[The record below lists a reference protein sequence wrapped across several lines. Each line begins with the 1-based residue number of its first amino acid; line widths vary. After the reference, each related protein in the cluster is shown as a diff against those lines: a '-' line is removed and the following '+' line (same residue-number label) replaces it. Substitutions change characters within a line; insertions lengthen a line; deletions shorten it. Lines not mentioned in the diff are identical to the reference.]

1 MTLNEQKR
9 RTKVIKRGGQ
19 HPEWDEEFRF
29 TIFEDVEA
37 GLVRSAPGSNTPPPL
52 PPKKKG
58 PKRIKGGNFM
68 RLQCYADDAR
78 DPDFIG
84 ETLVDLTEALT
95 KGETDGKSSDTNL
108 VNLVVDP
115 TSEWFTLM
123 NKDKYAGEVYVELTF
138 WSNVRR
144 ERSGLATMLIHH
156 HQEPPPEKKSSRKPP
171 ISNKNY
177 GGPGSFVPADS
188 GASLNGNTR
197 PTALP
202 APGSAVY
209 QLDFLPSS
217 LRASGSRPELYA
229 PPYEQ
234 RNVAV
239 DQMTNDLAEL
249 GVVDHRSRD
258 NCAVS

>member
-1 MTLNEQKR
+1 MTLNEEKR

-29 TIFEDVEA
+29 AILEDVEA
-37 GLVRSAPGSNTPPPL
+37 GLVRSAPGSNTPPPV

-84 ETLVDLTEALT
+84 EALVDLTEVLT
-95 KGETDGKSSDTNL
+95 KGETDGKSFDESIL
-108 VNLVVDP
+108 VNLVDP
-115 TSEWFTLM
+115 TLEWFTLM

-138 WSNVRR
+138 WSNVR
-144 ERSGLATMLIHH
+144 ETNGLETMLTCH
-156 HQEPPPEKKSSRKPP
+156 HQEPPPEKKSSRKPT

-188 GASLNGNTR
+188 NASLNENTR
-197 PTALP
+197 PLP
-202 APGSAVY
+202 TIGVHQTDS
-209 QLDFLPSS
+209 LPSS
-217 LRASGSRPELYA
+217 LRVSGSRPELYA

-234 RNVAV
+234 RNVASSV
-239 DQMTNDLAEL
+239 DRMANDFAEL

-258 NCAVS
+258 NYAVS